1 MEHLTVSKE
10 PVRFKGSRTKFS
22 IKHLIV
28 SNSQQVIQ
36 NIFVWT
42 DRRSLK
48 YHWVEV
54 ERISSVKA
62 PAFLLLF
69 EQIRCL
75 LQLLGLLY
83 RLHHILSKLISL
95 PISGSCW
102 RISDHCQ
109 HDCAPQASRVFLT
122 AVRRLLTLCSSDK
135 LVTYYFPWNRRGYIY
150 YLIIWP
156 TNGASTFALKV

>member
-75 LQLLGLLY
+75 LQLLGCLPAPSYPFLTQPLHFWILLMHQ
-83 RLHHILSKLISL
+83 RPL
-95 PISGSCW
+95 PTWLRTSSIT
-102 RISDHCQ
+102 RISNCSQ
-109 HDCAPQASRVFLT
+109 TTTYPVF
-122 AVRRLLTLCSSDK
+122 VRQISDLL
-135 LVTYYFPWNRRGYIY
+135 FPLKQTRIHLLSY
-150 YLIIWP
+150 YLA
-156 TNGASTFALKV
+156 NKRSLHVRS

>member
-54 ERISSVKA
+54 ERILQSRLKIT
-62 PAFLLLF
+62 AFLHLF

-75 LQLLGLLY
+75 LQLLGCLPAPSYPFLTQPLHFWILLMHQ
-83 RLHHILSKLISL
+83 RPL
-95 PISGSCW
+95 PTWLRTSSIT
-102 RISDHCQ
+102 RISNCSQ
-109 HDCAPQASRVFLT
+109 TTTYPVF
-122 AVRRLLTLCSSDK
+122 VRQISDLL
-135 LVTYYFPWNRRGYIY
+135 FPLKQTRIHLLSY
-150 YLIIWP
+150 YLA
-156 TNGASTFALKV
+156 NKRSLHVRS